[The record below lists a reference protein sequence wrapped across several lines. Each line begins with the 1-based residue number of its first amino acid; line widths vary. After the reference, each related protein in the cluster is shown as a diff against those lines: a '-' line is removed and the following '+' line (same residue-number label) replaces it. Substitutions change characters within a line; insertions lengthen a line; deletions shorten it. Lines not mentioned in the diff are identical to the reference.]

1 MASTTSI
8 PVEEYLHT
16 SYRPD
21 VDYVDG
27 ALEERNL
34 GEQWHSIVQK
44 TIAAVFYAH
53 RKDWGLRSLTEQ
65 RVQVNATRYRIPD
78 VCVVSSAEPIVP
90 ILHAPPLLCV
100 EVLSP
105 EDRFSRTLTRVQDF
119 TRMGVP
125 QVWIIDPNS
134 RDVWTVSSDGDPV
147 HLRGDVLTL
156 PGTPVRMTV
165 AEIFEEIDEAP
176 QA

>member
-1 MASTTSI
+1 MATATFI

-27 ALEERNL
+27 ELEERNL
-34 GEQWHSIVQK
+34 GEQWHSLVQK
-44 TIAAVFYAH
+44 MIAAIFLAQ
-53 RKDWGLRSLTEQ
+53 RKEWGLRSLTEQ
-65 RVQVNATRYRIPD
+65 RVQVNPTRYRVPD
-78 VCVVSSAEPIVP
+78 VCVVSSADPLVP
-90 ILHAPPLLCV
+90 ILSRPPLLCV

-105 EDRFSRTLTRVQDF
+105 EDRFSRTLRRVQEF
-119 TRMGVP
+119 LAMGVP

-134 RDVWTVSSDGDPV
+134 RDIWTVSGEGNPV
-147 HLRGDVLTL
+147 QLRGDVLTL
-156 PGTPVRMTV
+156 PGTPVRITV

-176 QA
+176 KA